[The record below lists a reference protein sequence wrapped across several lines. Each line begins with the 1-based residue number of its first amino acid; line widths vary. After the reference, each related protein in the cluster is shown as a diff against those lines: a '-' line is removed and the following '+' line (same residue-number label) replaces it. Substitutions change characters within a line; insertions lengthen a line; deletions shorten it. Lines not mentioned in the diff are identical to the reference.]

1 MGVMPSDGVMLVLM
15 LNVGGG
21 GKVAGECVLNWFCG
35 KKKGSFV
42 IGKKRGLEI
51 VGVPS
56 GVAGNIRFG
65 GG

>member
-1 MGVMPSDGVMLVLM
+1 MGGMPSDGVMLVLM

-35 KKKGSFV
+35 KKRAAS
-42 IGKKRGLEI
+42 GKKRGLEI

>member
-35 KKKGSFV
+35 KKRKKGQ
-42 IGKKRGLEI
+42 
-51 VGVPS
+51 
-56 GVAGNIRFG
+56 AA
-65 GG
+65 